1 MSSGDSTGK
10 ILSDNDM
17 FLQHPKHNDNHL
29 EYKNPHYFTGYN
41 DEITN
46 KGPVRLLRTVNEVKP
61 LFEEVKNLFEVG
73 DNSSLPE
80 IGPGGE
86 VRTPL
91 LRYLCA
97 PIINLYFGVI

>member
-1 MSSGDSTGK
+1 MPSGDSAGR

-17 FLQHPKHNDNHL
+17 FLQHPKHNENHL

-41 DEITN
+41 DEIIH
-46 KGPVRLLRTVNEVKP
+46 KSPVRLLRTVKEVKT
-61 LFEEVKNLFEVG
+61 LFEVG
-73 DNSSLPE
+73 DDSSLSE

-97 PIINLYFGVI
+97 PIINLYLGVI